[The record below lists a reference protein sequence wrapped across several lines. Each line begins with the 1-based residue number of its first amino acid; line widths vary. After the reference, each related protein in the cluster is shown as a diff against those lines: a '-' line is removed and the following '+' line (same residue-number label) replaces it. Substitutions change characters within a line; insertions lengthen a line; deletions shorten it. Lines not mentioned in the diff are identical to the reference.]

1 LEQLYRILASLG
13 LPFETPEILSTH
25 LVDGAAIS
33 IERELPGRPLREFI
47 SMDESSVAPFAEEA
61 LLTILSALANVE
73 VSAPF
78 PELPILGVR
87 LPPNGVARSWNE
99 RIMEVFG
106 YKISKFGSQL
116 RASIP
121 DFDWIVERIILHMK
135 QMPEA
140 APRVVHGDLTPEN
153 ILLDDQAG

>member
-1 LEQLYRILASLG
+1 
-13 LPFETPEILSTH
+13 
-25 LVDGAAIS
+25 
-33 IERELPGRPLREFI
+33 
-47 SMDESSVAPFAEEA
+47 
-61 LLTILSALANVE
+61 
-73 VSAPF
+73 
-78 PELPILGVR
+78 
-87 LPPNGVARSWNE
+87 
-99 RIMEVFG
+99 MEVFND
-106 YKISKFGSQL
+106 KISKLGGQL